1 LSSSLLRNRDD
12 FSAGRMES
20 VGQTR
25 RPLELFSV
33 AKDYSL
39 IASLPKNST
48 SLALQAVAGGA
59 DAVMLN
65 IDGDESSSPSH
76 FGSYDLHDAYINDVI
91 STVSVPCGLF
101 IGGARLLT
109 EEYWERIMSS
119 DFGFVEMYAHQMPT
133 FVLSDRRVKKVTAV
147 STGYILEQVKQLS
160 EMEGVEALD
169 VATVPHQSRGA
180 PFSVLDY
187 ATLGVI
193 AKLSAKP
200 VLLRTQKKLTR
211 EDVSNVVALGVKG
224 LVIDP
229 CILSGTDEA
238 YGSEISEYAPE
249 RPSLRLNGE
258 SHSSADPP
266 S

>member
-1 LSSSLLRNRDD
+1 
-12 FSAGRMES
+12 MEA
-20 VGQTR
+20 VGQLR
-25 RPLELFSV
+25 RPLEV
-33 AKDYSL
+33 VKEGTPYTT

-48 SLALQAVAGGA
+48 SLAAQAVDGGA

-65 IDGDESSSPSH
+65 IEGDEGSSPNH

-101 IGGARLLT
+101 VGGARLLT

-119 DFGFVEMYAHQMPT
+119 AFSFVEMYAHQMPT
-133 FVLSDRRVKKVTAV
+133 FVLSDPRVRKISAI
-147 STGYILEQVKQLS
+147 STGYILEQVKKLS
-160 EMEGVEALD
+160 EMEGIEAID
-169 VATVPHQSRGA
+169 IATVPHQARGA

-193 AKLSAKP
+193 SDLSAKP
-200 VLLRTQKKLTR
+200 VLLRTQKRLTR
-211 EDVSNVVALGVKG
+211 SDIGRVVALGVKG

-238 YGSEISEYAPE
+238 YKDEIASLAPKAS
-249 RPSLRLNGE
+249 PL
-258 SHSSADPP
+258 
-266 S
+266 